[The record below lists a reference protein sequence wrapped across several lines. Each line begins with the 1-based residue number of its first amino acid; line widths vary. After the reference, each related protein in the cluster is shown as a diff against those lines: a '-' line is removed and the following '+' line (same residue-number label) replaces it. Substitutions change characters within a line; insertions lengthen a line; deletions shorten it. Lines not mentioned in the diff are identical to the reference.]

1 MKLYFMRHG
10 QTDYNERRL
19 FQGQIDIPL
28 NETGRQQAE
37 QTKKLIESMRV
48 DFDRVIASP
57 LGRAVETVRIVTGL
71 DDPDIIREPRLKEMD
86 FGILD
91 GTRFDEPLPEAGTLF
106 SDPESYIPP
115 EGAESFQDMAERVGS
130 FLDEIRGAGEDEN
143 ILIGTH
149 GGTIRCMLVCI
160 GYMKL
165 SEIWEYP
172 IGNCSVYEVELK
184 DGKWQLNKVHATED
198 YFKGTK

>member
-28 NETGRQQAE
+28 NETGRLQAE
-37 QTKKLIESMRV
+37 QTKKLIESMLV

-71 DDPDIIREPRLKEMD
+71 DDPDIIREPRLKEMN

-91 GTRFDEPLPEAGTLF
+91 GTRFDEPLPEA
-106 SDPESYIPP
+106 
-115 EGAESFQDMAERVGS
+115 
-130 FLDEIRGAGEDEN
+130 
-143 ILIGTH
+143 
-149 GGTIRCMLVCI
+149 
-160 GYMKL
+160 
-165 SEIWEYP
+165 
-172 IGNCSVYEVELK
+172 
-184 DGKWQLNKVHATED
+184 
-198 YFKGTK
+198 